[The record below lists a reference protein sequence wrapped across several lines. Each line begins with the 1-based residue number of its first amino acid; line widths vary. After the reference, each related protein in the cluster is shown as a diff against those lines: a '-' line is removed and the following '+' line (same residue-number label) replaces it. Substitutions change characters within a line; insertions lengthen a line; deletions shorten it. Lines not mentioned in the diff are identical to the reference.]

1 MSSPCPPSTNAWTFS
16 TETFTSA
23 AMKARIRAESR
34 TPAMPTTRCLGS
46 PLARS
51 AACTI
56 ASSGFETTTRMAS
69 GECSIAWRV
78 TLLTISKFFRS
89 RSSRLIPA
97 LRGSPAV
104 MTTTSEP
111 AVSA

>member
-1 MSSPCPPSTNAWTFS
+1 MN
-16 TETFTSA
+16 
-23 AMKARIRAESR
+23 ARIRAESS
-34 TPAMPTTRCLGS
+34 TPAIPTTRCFGS

-51 AACTI
+51 AAWAM

-69 GECSIAWRV
+69 GDRATAARV
-78 TLLTISKFFRS
+78 TLLTIWWFLRS

-97 LRGSPAV
+97 FRGSPAV

-111 AVSA
+111 AVSP